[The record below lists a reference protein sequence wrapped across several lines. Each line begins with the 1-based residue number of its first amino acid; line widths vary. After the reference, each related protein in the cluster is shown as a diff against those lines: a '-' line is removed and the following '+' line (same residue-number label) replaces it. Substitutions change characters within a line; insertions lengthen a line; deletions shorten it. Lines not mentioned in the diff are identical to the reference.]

1 MDLRKLFENLE
12 VKYANCLK
20 PGKYDI
26 TIDVNYDGEK
36 VGKCQCGCKC
46 QSRYEDCN
54 CDENDVDV
62 DLNKEWEDDEE
73 ELLNKIDEL
82 EDLYDGDEDEPEDIN
97 PVKELHISGCSTP
110 IVVEN
115 AVNAITLYDNC
126 CDYEEDLES
135 SDTYVEPEVKL
146 INVNKNVSKALETI
160 YDVITEINDDG
171 ETYLEVDL
179 VEEFPELFKNVRE
192 VTMEKVL
199 TRIARHLSE
208 NGFDVETHNETNEYD
223 NKVEKVYSVSISW

>member
-1 MDLRKLFENLE
+1 MDLKKLFENLE

-36 VGKCQCGCKC
+36 VGECQCGCKC
-46 QSRYEDCN
+46 KSRYEDCN

-73 ELLNKIDEL
+73 ELLNKINEL

-97 PVKELHISGCSTP
+97 PVKELHISGCSTL

-115 AVNAITLYDNC
+115 AVNAIALYDNC
-126 CDYEEDLES
+126 CDYEEDLED

-160 YDVITEINDDG
+160 YDVIQEVNDDNDN
-171 ETYLEVDL
+171 EAYFDL
-179 VEEFPELFKNVRE
+179 VDEFPELFENVRE
-192 VTMEKVL
+192 ETMDKVL
-199 TRIARHLSE
+199 DRINKHLTL
-208 NGFDVETHNETNEYD
+208 NNFNVETEKSINEHD
-223 NKVEKVYSVSISW
+223 GFIEKVYSVLVTW

>member
-26 TIDVNYDGEK
+26 TIDVNYNGEK
-36 VGKCQCGCKC
+36 VGECQCGCKC
-46 QSRYEDCN
+46 KSRYEDCN

-62 DLNKEWEDDEE
+62 DLNKEWEDNEK

-82 EDLYDGDEDEPEDIN
+82 ENLYDGDEDEPEDIN

-115 AVNAITLYDNC
+115 AVNANTLYDNC

-135 SDTYVEPEVKL
+135 SDTYVEPKVKL

-160 YDVITEINDDG
+160 YDVIQEVNDDG

-179 VEEFPELFKNVRE
+179 VDEFPELFENVRE
-192 VTMEKVL
+192 ETMDKVL
-199 TRIARHLSE
+199 DRIKKHLSANNFNVLTE
-208 NGFDVETHNETNEYD
+208 ESVEEHD
-223 NKVEKVYSVSISW
+223 GIIEKVYSVIVSW